1 MNHRRHPLT
10 WIPTLY
16 FAEGVPYVIVMTL
29 AVVMYKRL
37 GLSNT
42 DITLYTSWLYLPWV
56 IKPLWSPVVDIL
68 RTKRW
73 WILFM
78 QILIGASLAGVAF
91 TLPTSYG
98 IQCSLAFLWL
108 LAFSSAT
115 HDVAADGFYML
126 ELEDHEQAM
135 YVGWRNTFYRIAT
148 IAGQGLL
155 TMVAGVLEVY
165 TRQPVKA
172 WSITFLIAMG
182 LFVLLYLYHQFILP
196 RPQADRASGGDGEQF
211 SMSEFLHTFQT
222 FFRKRGIGVALLFLL
237 TYRLPEALLVK
248 ICPLFLV
255 DTVQNGGLGLSPQ
268 EFGFAQGTVGVVG
281 LLLGGILGG
290 TLIAHYGLKR
300 CLWWMVSAISLPNIV
315 YLYLGYFQPE
325 GLAAPSICIFI
336 EQFGYGCGFAAY
348 TMYMLYF
355 AQGESRT
362 AHFAFCTGFMALG
375 MMLPGFAA
383 GALQELMGYYNFFI
397 LIICLVPITYLA
409 AGLLRLPEEYGMK

>member
-135 YVGWRNTFYRIAT
+135 Y
-148 IAGQGLL
+148 
-155 TMVAGVLEVY
+155 
-165 TRQPVKA
+165 
-172 WSITFLIAMG
+172 
-182 LFVLLYLYHQFILP
+182 
-196 RPQADRASGGDGEQF
+196 
-211 SMSEFLHTFQT
+211 
-222 FFRKRGIGVALLFLL
+222 
-237 TYRLPEALLVK
+237 
-248 ICPLFLV
+248 
-255 DTVQNGGLGLSPQ
+255 
-268 EFGFAQGTVGVVG
+268 
-281 LLLGGILGG
+281 
-290 TLIAHYGLKR
+290 
-300 CLWWMVSAISLPNIV
+300 
-315 YLYLGYFQPE
+315 
-325 GLAAPSICIFI
+325 
-336 EQFGYGCGFAAY
+336 
-348 TMYMLYF
+348 
-355 AQGESRT
+355 
-362 AHFAFCTGFMALG
+362 
-375 MMLPGFAA
+375 
-383 GALQELMGYYNFFI
+383 
-397 LIICLVPITYLA
+397 
-409 AGLLRLPEEYGMK
+409 